1 MAAQLAYQ
9 DRGAARPIHP
19 AVALSIPHG
28 AIPHGAIPRGR
39 AAGLSLVTRA
49 TEPVDPLDAISTVV
63 RLDRDAAVFQQGEDT
78 DAVYRLVE
86 GVVRLFKLLPDGRR
100 QIVGFVQ
107 PGDLF
112 GLPPGERRALS
123 AEAVTAIAVRRIP
136 RARLQALVEEDPA
149 LRLRLLG
156 VAAEAL
162 AAAQDQM
169 LLLGRKN
176 AQEKICSFLAGLSR
190 RRAAQGKDPVRLY
203 VPMSR
208 TDIADFLGLTIETV
222 SRTITKLKTSGLIRM
237 LDGNKIELLD
247 PAALS
252 ALAEGN

>member
-1 MAAQLAYQ
+1 MAVRLAYQ

-19 AVALSIPHG
+19 AVALSIPS
-28 AIPHGAIPRGR
+28 GAIPRGR
-39 AAGLSLVTRA
+39 TPGLSLVPRA
-49 TEPVDPLDAISTVV
+49 TDPADPLDGISTVA
-63 RLDRDAAVFQQGEDT
+63 RFDRDAAVFHQGEDA

-107 PGDLF
+107 AGDLF
-112 GLPPGERRALS
+112 GLPLGERRALS

-136 RARLQALVEEDPA
+136 RARLLALMEEDPA

-176 AQEKICSFLAGLSR
+176 AQEKICSFLGGLSR

-247 PAALS
+247 PAALA